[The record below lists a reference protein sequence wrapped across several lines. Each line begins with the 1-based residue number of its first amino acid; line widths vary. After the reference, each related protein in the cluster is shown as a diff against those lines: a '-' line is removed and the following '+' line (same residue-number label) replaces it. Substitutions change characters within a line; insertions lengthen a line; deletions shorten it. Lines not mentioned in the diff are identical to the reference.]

1 MAAGGLRV
9 RRGYAVVTNN
19 PWIQEGKKNSL
30 FLYDSHWISNVVT
43 QRPRGPP
50 GYVTMGVW
58 RIKHGPIYERLK
70 SLDFILRARGISA
83 FKAFCSMHCKHRQ

>member
-19 PWIQEGKKNSL
+19 PWIQEGKKTSL

-58 RIKHGPIYERLK
+58 RI
-70 SLDFILRARGISA
+70 
-83 FKAFCSMHCKHRQ
+83 